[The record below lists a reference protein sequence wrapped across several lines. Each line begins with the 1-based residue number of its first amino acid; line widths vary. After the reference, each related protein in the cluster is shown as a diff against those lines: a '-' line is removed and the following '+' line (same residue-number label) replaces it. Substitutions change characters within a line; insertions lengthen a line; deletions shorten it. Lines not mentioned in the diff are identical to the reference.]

1 MKSLSKKLASLIIV
15 LLLAAGVF
23 LYLNFG
29 DLAKRAAEKIA
40 TNALGVN
47 VSISSLNV
55 SLKEK
60 KAVLRGLSIANPPG
74 YRKSHIITADRL
86 NIGLNTASR
95 ELIDFK
101 DVSVDGVVVN
111 LEVNEKGTNLSDLKK
126 LARQKKQKESVG
138 SKQVRL
144 IVRQMVINTSTLNP
158 SVTLLG
164 RDIASVEIPAIRLSG
179 LGTDSGKGAVAQ
191 DVISQVVIQYLSA
204 AERQARQSDMLSIG
218 DGVIDD
224 VKDTLDGAAK
234 KIEGLFN

>member
-1 MKSLSKKLASLIIV
+1 MKSLSKKLASLIFV
-15 LLLAAGVF
+15 LLLAVGVF

-29 DLAKRAAEKIA
+29 DLAKRAAERIA

-60 KAVLRGLSIANPPG
+60 KAVLTGLRISNPPG

-86 NIGLNTASR
+86 DIGLNTASR

-101 DVSVDGVVVN
+101 DVSVEGVVVN
-111 LEVNEKGTNLSDLKK
+111 LEVNEKGTNLTDLKR

-158 SVTLLG
+158 SVTLLD
-164 RDIASVEIPAIRLSG
+164 RDIASIKIPAVHISG
-179 LGTDSGKGAVAQ
+179 LGSRKNGAIAQ
-191 DVISQVVIQYLSA
+191 DVVSEVLIKYLSA
-204 AERQARQSDMLSIG
+204 AEREARQAGMLSIG
-218 DGVIDD
+218 EDAVNE
-224 VKDTLDGAAK
+224 VKDVIDGAAK
-234 KIEGLFN
+234 EIKGLFE